1 MGARQPPGPTVVVV
15 DDDRDT
21 LEVLAFGLSRWGAV
35 VSTYADAEQAM
46 AALQSTSPDALLTD
60 LTLSP
65 RDGFWLIG
73 QVRANPRL
81 AHLPIVVLTGH
92 GEGAYLEAARR
103 LGADDV
109 LIKPVDSRVIYD
121 RILSL
126 IPS

>member
-1 MGARQPPGPTVVVV
+1 MGVRQPPGPTVVVV

-21 LEVLAFGLSRWGAV
+21 LDVLALGLGRCGAV
-35 VSTYADAEQAM
+35 VSTYADAEHAV
-46 AALQSTSPDALLTD
+46 AALQWTSPDALLTD

-65 RDGFWLIG
+65 RDGFWLMA

-103 LGADDV
+103 SGADDV
-109 LIKPVDSRVIYD
+109 LVKPVDTRVIYN
-121 RILSL
+121 RIVRL

>member
-1 MGARQPPGPTVVVV
+1 MGTRQPSRPTVVVV

-21 LEVLAFGLSRWGAV
+21 LDVLALGLSRYGAV
-35 VSTYADAEQAM
+35 VSTYADAEQAV
-46 AALQSTSPDALLTD
+46 AALQSTLPDALLTD
-60 LTLSP
+60 LTLSS

-73 QVRANPRL
+73 RVRANPRL
-81 AHLPIVVLTGH
+81 ARLPIVVLTGH